1 MSHIEPMDLKVE
13 GWEAL
18 ASVLGIFKSMQ
29 ETQSL
34 PSVELTMDSKGVVKP
49 TVKVYNQDPMQAMN
63 DCQIIFDTLRE
74 RYGIA
79 G

>member
-1 MSHIEPMDLKVE
+1 MPVEPMDIKVE

-18 ASVLGIFKSMQ
+18 ASVLGIFKTMQ

-49 TVKVYNQDPMQAMN
+49 TVKVYNANPMQAME
-63 DCQIIFDTLRE
+63 DCQLIFDSLRD
-74 RYGIA
+74 RYGITQ
-79 G
+79 